1 MTAATTALLC
11 QQCTTG
17 TLQSF
22 HHGLSWEW
30 RPRKRMASGLSPSPS
45 PSWRTWRAEL
55 PRSHRGPLF
64 TSSTTTTTTSTR
76 ASSATTG
83 TTAEEK
89 EEPTI
94 DELLTNLEKSE
105 AGASDTAAGTQ
116 RRRPPAGTPSR
127 ITRTFP
133 VQDEDLVADK
143 VLTGRIKSIMTFGAF
158 VDLGAR
164 VDGLLHISK
173 LGEGFVKAVED
184 VVQVGQEVQVQ
195 ILEAD
200 LQNRRVK
207 LKLYDPTPKPE
218 PTRAPSSGAPAT
230 GGREAFR
237 GKIAGRGAPGAA
249 GQNRRAATD
258 KPKTSNYQKGQAAT
272 GVVKNLTRRGCF
284 VELPGGEEGFMHANE
299 ISVAGENVPIE
310 TLVKVG
316 QEVKVKVLRII
327 EGRINLTMKEELD
340 LKKVNEE
347 FNGSMTATN
356 AFELAFRKNA
366 AIRKYLEESGRLPV
380 VEAADKK
387 SKKTKAEEAH
397 VNAEAP
403 EDPASTADEAEIVK
417 EEAPA
422 SQEKEPSVEQEATET
437 VSAVRE
443 ELPKEEEEELSEPK
457 DVVAADAV
465 PDVEDKRVEKE
476 PQEAVENVEKPGD
489 EEVPVAEVENEL
501 VENKEE
507 PAEVTSAA
515 VQDKEPQQKE
525 DVKEEEDEVSETKT
539 EKALEDDKS
548 ADDEKA
554 KEAIAEVKENVEETK
569 EESTTKEEM
578 LATEAESVGT
588 VISAAL
594 VKSLR
599 QQSGAGMMDCKKAL
613 VETNGD
619 FELAIEYL
627 RKKGLAGA
635 DKKASRIA
643 AEGAIGSYI
652 HDGRIGVLLEVNC
665 ETDFVSRGE
674 LFTQLV
680 EDLGMQLAASQQV
693 EYVSVDDI
701 PAEVKSKE
709 FEIEMQREDIQSK
722 PEAVRAKIV
731 EGRVAKRLAELAL
744 LEKTFIKNDSL
755 LVKDLVRQTIAAV
768 GENIQV
774 RRFARYIVGEG
785 LEKRSYDIA
794 AEVAAQAEAQ
804 AQKVVEAPATE
815 STSDSSGSSETDKD
829 AQTIAISA
837 SLVKQLREETGTGM
851 MDCKKALVACKGD
864 FEQAKDYLRKKGLA
878 SAEKKAGRI
887 AAEGM
892 VVSYIH
898 ASRIGV
904 LVEVNSET
912 DFVARNTVFKELAD
926 DLAMQLVA
934 CPQVEYVSVDDISAD
949 IKDKEREIEMQRDD
963 LQNKPEQIRAKI
975 VEGRLS
981 KLLAERAL
989 LEQPYLKDDTRL
1001 VKDVLQAKTVSLG
1014 ENIRVRR
1021 FERFTLGEGI
1031 EKKAHNLAEEIAAL
1045 KPV

>member
-1 MTAATTALLC
+1 
-11 QQCTTG
+11 
-17 TLQSF
+17 
-22 HHGLSWEW
+22 
-30 RPRKRMASGLSPSPS
+30 
-45 PSWRTWRAEL
+45 
-55 PRSHRGPLF
+55 
-64 TSSTTTTTTSTR
+64 
-76 ASSATTG
+76 
-83 TTAEEK
+83 
-89 EEPTI
+89 
-94 DELLTNLEKSE
+94 
-105 AGASDTAAGTQ
+105 SDTAAGTQ

-465 PDVEDKRVEKE
+465 PDV
-476 PQEAVENVEKPGD
+476 
-489 EEVPVAEVENEL
+489 PVAEVENEL

-525 DVKEEEDEVSETKT
+525 DVKEEEDE
-539 EKALEDDKS
+539 
-548 ADDEKA
+548 A

-1021 FERFTLGEGI
+1021 FERFTLGE
-1031 EKKAHNLAEEIAAL
+1031 
-1045 KPV
+1045 

>member
-1 MTAATTALLC
+1 
-11 QQCTTG
+11 
-17 TLQSF
+17 
-22 HHGLSWEW
+22 
-30 RPRKRMASGLSPSPS
+30 
-45 PSWRTWRAEL
+45 
-55 PRSHRGPLF
+55 
-64 TSSTTTTTTSTR
+64 
-76 ASSATTG
+76 
-83 TTAEEK
+83 
-89 EEPTI
+89 
-94 DELLTNLEKSE
+94 
-105 AGASDTAAGTQ
+105 SDTAAGTQ

-127 ITRTFP
+127 VTRTFA

-249 GQNRRAATD
+249 GQNRRPATD

-366 AIRKYLEESGRLPV
+366 AIRKYLEESGKLPV
-380 VEAADKK
+380 
-387 SKKTKAEEAH
+387 
-397 VNAEAP
+397 
-403 EDPASTADEAEIVK
+403 
-417 EEAPA
+417 EAPA
-422 SQEKEPSVEQEATET
+422 SQEKEPSVEEEATET

-457 DVVAADAV
+457 DVVAAAAV

-489 EEVPVAEVENEL
+489 EEVPIAEVENEL

-525 DVKEEEDEVSETKT
+525 DVKEEEGE
-539 EKALEDDKS
+539 
-548 ADDEKA
+548 A

-578 LATEAESVGT
+578 LATEAESVGI

-643 AEGAIGSYI
+643 AEGAIRSYI

-989 LEQPYLKDDTRL
+989 LEQPYLKDDTML

-1021 FERFTLGEGI
+1021 FERFTLGE
-1031 EKKAHNLAEEIAAL
+1031 
-1045 KPV
+1045 